1 MVADS
6 PSPVKRQAGGAR
18 AKTMGAPLK
27 NERYT
32 ALHPGGSQPLDLL
45 PQIRLAAGGEG
56 AAARLTVSAA
66 PEGAAAPTSMRA
78 AS

>member
-18 AKTMGAPLK
+18 AKAMGAPLK
-27 NERYT
+27 GERYT

-45 PQIRLAAGGEG
+45 PQIRLAAG
-56 AAARLTVSAA
+56 ARA
-66 PEGAAAPTSMRA
+66 PRRA
-78 AS
+78 SRSVPLRRARRRRPR